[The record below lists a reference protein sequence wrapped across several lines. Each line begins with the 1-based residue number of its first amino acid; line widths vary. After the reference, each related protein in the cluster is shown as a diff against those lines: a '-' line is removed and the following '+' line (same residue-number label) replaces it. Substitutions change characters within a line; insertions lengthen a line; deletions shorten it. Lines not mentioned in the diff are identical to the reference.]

1 MSLTINHS
9 PFLNV
14 DTTATGR
21 HSSSTSTAIHQS
33 GTSGGNALATPVAL
47 RHDHFKVSNNAM
59 TIDAGGFSR
68 LIDMLEQ
75 VFKTMREMLSGKNSA
90 PGALPT
96 PYKPPA
102 APVDARQLPV
112 HSTLTVDPRGQ
123 HALSVSPHVHKSG
136 VSVTKDANANVQV
149 NVNVGH
155 CPCPDT
161 KALANSEVVPR
172 VMPSLPHVPPTPETV
187 RKLNVMPERH
197 IHSHV
202 RPTPSPSVMPSHAH
216 GVTPQPTVPVVPPI
230 TPPPAPLPDTP
241 APDVTSPGP
250 AESRFDSR
258 DWRVSPRSLRRS

>member
-1 MSLTINHS
+1 MSLSINHS

-14 DTTATGR
+14 DTTSTGR
-21 HSSSTSTAIHQS
+21 QSSSTSTAVRQS
-33 GTSGGNALATPVAL
+33 GTSGGNAFATPTAL
-47 RHDHFKVSNNAM
+47 RHDHFKVANNEV

-75 VFKTMREMLSGKNSA
+75 VFKTMREILSGKNSA
-90 PGALPT
+90 PGAFPT
-96 PYKPPA
+96 QYKPPA
-102 APVDARQLPV
+102 APVDAGQRPG

-123 HALSVSPHVHKSG
+123 HALSVLPHVHKSG

-149 NVNVGH
+149 NVNVVH

-172 VMPSLPHVPPTPETV
+172 VMPFLPHVPPMPEAV

-202 RPTPSPSVMPSHAH
+202 RPAPSPGVMPSHAH
-216 GVTPQPTVPVVPPI
+216 DVTPQPVVPVVPPI
-230 TPPPAPLPDTP
+230 TPAPLPDTP

-258 DWRVSPRSLRRS
+258 DWRISPRSLRRS

>member
-21 HSSSTSTAIHQS
+21 QPSSTSTAIHQS

-47 RHDHFKVSNNAM
+47 RHDHFKVSNNEM

-75 VFKTMREMLSGKNSA
+75 VFKTMREILSGKNSA
-90 PGALPT
+90 PGAFPT
-96 PYKPPA
+96 QYKPLA
-102 APVDARQLPV
+102 APIDARQLPG
-112 HSTLTVDPRGQ
+112 HSTLTLDPRGQ
-123 HALSVSPHVHKSG
+123 HALPVSPHLHKPG

-155 CPCPDT
+155 CACPDT
-161 KALANSEVVPR
+161 KAFPNSEVVPR
-172 VMPSLPHVPPTPETV
+172 VMPFLPHVPPMPEAV

-202 RPTPSPSVMPSHAH
+202 RPTPSPGVMPSHAH
-216 GVTPQPTVPVVPPI
+216 DVTPQPPVPVVPPI
-230 TPPPAPLPDTP
+230 TPAPLPATP
-241 APDVTSPGP
+241 TPDVTSPGP

>member
-1 MSLTINHS
+1 MSLSINHS

-14 DTTATGR
+14 DTTSTGR
-21 HSSSTSTAIHQS
+21 QSSSTSTAVRQS
-33 GTSGGNALATPVAL
+33 GTSGGNAFATPTAL
-47 RHDHFKVSNNAM
+47 RHDHFKVANNEV

-75 VFKTMREMLSGKNSA
+75 VFKTMREILSGKNSA
-90 PGALPT
+90 PGAFPT
-96 PYKPPA
+96 QYKPPA
-102 APVDARQLPV
+102 APVDAGQRPG

-123 HALSVSPHVHKSG
+123 HALSVSPHLHKPG

-149 NVNVGH
+149 NVNVVH

-161 KALANSEVVPR
+161 KALANSEVVQR
-172 VMPSLPHVPPTPETV
+172 VMPFLPHVPPMPEAV

-202 RPTPSPSVMPSHAH
+202 RPAPSPGVMPSHAH
-216 GVTPQPTVPVVPPI
+216 DVTPQPVVPVVPPI
-230 TPPPAPLPDTP
+230 TPAPLPDTP
-241 APDVTSPGP
+241 TPDVTSPGP

-258 DWRVSPRSLRRS
+258 DWCISPRSLRRS

>member
-14 DTTATGR
+14 DTTVTGR
-21 HSSSTSTAIHQS
+21 QPSSTSTAIHQS
-33 GTSGGNALATPVAL
+33 GTSGGNALATPVTL
-47 RHDHFKVSNNAM
+47 RHDHFNVANNAM
-59 TIDAGGFSR
+59 TIDVGGFSR

-75 VFKTMREMLSGKNSA
+75 VFKTMREILSGKNSA
-90 PGALPT
+90 PGAFPT
-96 PYKPPA
+96 QYKPLA
-102 APVDARQLPV
+102 APVDARQLPG

-123 HALSVSPHVHKSG
+123 HALSVLPHVHKSG

-161 KALANSEVVPR
+161 KALANSVVVPR
-172 VMPSLPHVPPTPETV
+172 VMPSLPHVPPMAETV
-187 RKLNVMPERH
+187 RKLDVLPERH

-202 RPTPSPSVMPSHAH
+202 RPTPSPGVMPGHAH
-216 GVTPQPTVPVVPPI
+216 GVTPQPTVPPI
-230 TPPPAPLPDTP
+230 TPPPLPDTP
-241 APDVTSPGP
+241 APDITSPGP

-258 DWRVSPRSLRRS
+258 DWRISPRSLRRS

>member
-1 MSLTINHS
+1 MSLSINHS

-14 DTTATGR
+14 DTTSTGR
-21 HSSSTSTAIHQS
+21 QSSSTSTAVRQS
-33 GTSGGNALATPVAL
+33 GTSGGNAFATPTAL
-47 RHDHFKVSNNAM
+47 RHDHFKVANNEV

-75 VFKTMREMLSGKNSA
+75 VFKTMREILSGKNSA
-90 PGALPT
+90 PGAFPT
-96 PYKPPA
+96 QYKPPA
-102 APVDARQLPV
+102 APVDAGQRPG

-161 KALANSEVVPR
+161 KALANGEVMPR
-172 VMPSLPHVPPTPETV
+172 VLPSLPHVPPMPETV
-187 RKLNVMPERH
+187 RKLNVLPERH

-202 RPTPSPSVMPSHAH
+202 RPTPSPGVMPSHAH

-230 TPPPAPLPDTP
+230 TPPPLPDTP

-258 DWRVSPRSLRRS
+258 DWRISPRSLRRS